1 MISIFSEVYKNSLSI
16 LLKEKRK
23 KGLEKMEKLN
33 LSKDNGITILLL
45 TITIIILLILAGIA
59 ITGLTGKNSL
69 INNTEEAK
77 QQTEIANEKE
87 ILERATVRSNGTRLK
102 RKCKRARITE

>member
-1 MISIFSEVYKNSLSI
+1 
-16 LLKEKRK
+16 
-23 KGLEKMEKLN
+23 MEKLN

-45 TITIIILLILAGIA
+45 TITIIILLILAGIT

-69 INNTEEAK
+69 INNTEEEK

-87 ILERATVRSNGTRLK
+87 ILERATARSNGTRLK
-102 RKCKRARITE
+102 RKYKRARITE

>member
-1 MISIFSEVYKNSLSI
+1 
-16 LLKEKRK
+16 
-23 KGLEKMEKLN
+23 MEKLN

-87 ILERATVRSNGTRLK
+87 ILERATARSNGTRLK
-102 RKCKRARITE
+102 RKYKRARITE